1 MARRSRRR
9 RRHSVAS
16 FGSAGINRHRER
28 NGRVRHRR
36 SSAPRWPR
44 PCVGVREDDGEA
56 LDRGTCRQGYGAAKS
71 AFRGADAVRMSGRQH
86 RRRRQTREPSA
97 DPARS
102 ENLCMQGVS
111 MRENREIPHSP
122 VPLIGGGPPK
132 GRLRPH
138 AWDVRAWEVGS
149 PRSTDEAAEQGDR
162 CGGGGGKGARR
173 GEPGRHDTPRTQ
185 SRVRR
190 ATRAGSGAPYG
201 CRGHSGGDH
210 VAPRSRPVRRLTQ
223 ARSPVR

>member
-1 MARRSRRR
+1 MLT
-9 RRHSVAS
+9 
-16 FGSAGINRHRER
+16 FGSAGINRHEER

-44 PCVGVREDDGEA
+44 PCAGVRKGGGEA

-71 AFRGADAVRMSGRQH
+71 AFRGADTVRMSGRQH
-86 RRRRQTREPSA
+86 RRRRSTREPSA
-97 DPARS
+97 DPTRS
-102 ENLCMQGVS
+102 ENLCMLGLF
-111 MRENREIPHSP
+111 MRENREVPRLP
-122 VPLIGGGPPK
+122 VPLIT
-132 GRLRPH
+132 GRAAQGRPRPH
-138 AWDVRAWEVGS
+138 AWDARAWEVGS
-149 PRSTDEAAEQGDR
+149 PRSTDEAAEQGNR

-201 CRGHSGGDH
+201 CRGQRDLDH
-210 VAPRSRPVRRLTQ
+210 VPPRSRPVRRLTR